1 MYLTHLSL
9 TNFRTF
15 KRLEIDVPSHV
26 TLMVGD
32 NAQGKTSF
40 LEAVFF
46 FSALTSVQSG
56 RDRELINFEALSD
69 DIPVARLVMDF
80 MRQGKMHKMEVRL
93 IIGNGGNGNGRLR
106 KEVLIDDVKR
116 PLQQALGNF
125 NSVIFLPQMTDIIED
140 GPDVRRRYLDMTI
153 SQVYPGYARELSR
166 YNQTLSQRN
175 ALLKNLAE
183 HGGDMQQLDFWD
195 ERVADKGSFVMRT
208 RMQMLKEFETAASQ
222 VHMGL
227 SGQRSGLQIEYQPGF
242 DFFQKLQNQRSLDLS
257 TAERWHYATIEQDE
271 LQRLFMEELKRIRQE
286 EVRRGVTT
294 IGPHRDE
301 LRFIA
306 NEVDAGTYGSRGQIR
321 TVMMALKLGELH
333 WLHEKTGE
341 YPVLLLDET
350 MAELDLGHREALL
363 DALEECE
370 QAILTT
376 TDASMFKTEFLSKC
390 ALMQVHEGRIQLQ
403 NET

>member
-183 HGGDMQQLDFWD
+183 QGGDMQQLDFWD

-242 DFFQKLQNQRSLDLS
+242 DFLQKLQNQRSLDLTS
-257 TAERWHYATIEQDE
+257 AERWRFAAIEQDE
-271 LQRLFMEELKRIRQE
+271 LQRLFMEELKRIRQD

-350 MAELDLGHREALL
+350 MAELDLGHRDALL

-390 ALMQVHEGRIQLQ
+390 ALMQVYEGRIQLQ

>member
-183 HGGDMQQLDFWD
+183 QGGDMQQLDFWD

-242 DFFQKLQNQRSLDLS
+242 DFLQKLQNQRSLDLS
-257 TAERWHYATIEQDE
+257 SAERWRFAAIEQDE
-271 LQRLFMEELKRIRQE
+271 LQLLFMEDLKRIRQE
-286 EVRRGVTT
+286 EIRRGVTT

-350 MAELDLGHREALL
+350 MAELDLGHRDALL

-376 TDASMFKTEFLSKC
+376 TDASMFKAEFLSKC

>member
-80 MRQGKMHKMEVRL
+80 MRQGKIHKMEVRL

-106 KEVLIDDVKR
+106 KEVLIDDIKR

-166 YNQTLSQRN
+166 YNQTISQRN

-208 RMQMLKEFETAASQ
+208 RMQMLKEFERAASQ
-222 VHMGL
+222 VHLGL
-227 SGQRSGLQIEYQPGF
+227 SGQCSGLQIEYQPGF
-242 DFFQKLQNQRSLDLS
+242 NIFQKLQNQRSLDLS
-257 TAERWHYATIEQDE
+257 SAERWQYAAIEQDE
-271 LQRLFMEELKRIRQE
+271 LQRLFMEELKRMRPE
-286 EVRRGVTT
+286 EIRRGVTT

-350 MAELDLGHREALL
+350 MAELDLGHRDALL

-390 ALMQVHEGRIQLQ
+390 ALMQVHEGRIQLR
-403 NET
+403 NEI

>member
-183 HGGDMQQLDFWD
+183 QGGDMQQLDFWD

-242 DFFQKLQNQRSLDLS
+242 DFLQKLQNQRSVDLS
-257 TAERWHYATIEQDE
+257 SAERWRFAAIVQDE
-271 LQRLFMEELKRIRQE
+271 LQLLFMEDLKRIRQE
-286 EVRRGVTT
+286 EIRRGVTT

-350 MAELDLGHREALL
+350 MAELDLGHRDALL

-376 TDASMFKTEFLSKC
+376 TDASMFKAEFLSKC